1 MYQYYKGLLI
11 REGIEG
17 IAPEL
22 LRGLYEKIGWCGKEL
37 PQRQNEKFTEALRN
51 SAWGFTVW
59 NKEELVGMVR
69 VVSDKVMVASVQDL
83 MILPEYRRKGL
94 GSFLI
99 SLCLQKLPC
108 GNWSARTTPE
118 IYEFYRKCGFSM
130 PDSQNVAMVYD
141 GYMLAGKRGDR

>member
-11 REGIEG
+11 REGTEG

-22 LRGLYEKIGWCGKEL
+22 LRSLYEKIGWCSKEL
-37 PQRQNEKFTEALRN
+37 PKWQNEKFYEALRN

-59 NKEELVGMVR
+59 DKEELVGMVR

-83 MILPEYRRKGL
+83 MILPGYRRKGL
-94 GSFLI
+94 GSFLV

-118 IYEFYRKCGFSM
+118 NYEFYRRCGFSM
-130 PDSQNVAMVYD
+130 ADSKNAVMVYD
-141 GYMLAGKRGDR
+141 GYMLAGNRGDR

>member
-69 VVSDKVMVASVQDL
+69 VVSDKVMVA
-83 MILPEYRRKGL
+83 
-94 GSFLI
+94 
-99 SLCLQKLPC
+99 
-108 GNWSARTTPE
+108 
-118 IYEFYRKCGFSM
+118 
-130 PDSQNVAMVYD
+130 
-141 GYMLAGKRGDR
+141 